1 MSILKKLV
9 CVAGCGLSLFAVETP
24 TWVNRSNENAQVLL
38 RVLARFAPEAAGR
51 YGVAGLDENI
61 VDLTAGV
68 DERTRAAMKEAR
80 QELEKRL
87 ATEKDPLVA
96 QDLQILI
103 DAANKQIHG
112 SEVSERLL
120 IPYTNASQLV
130 YNGLKALL
138 DDQVAESRKPASVTR
153 LRKYTGLEK
162 GYTPIAELAEQRSRE
177 RLARPGLLGPPR
189 LEVENDLKTSSFFV
203 NGIGILLE
211 KNKIKGY
218 EEGFAKL
225 KQQIGA
231 YDDFVRKEILPRSRT
246 DFRLPAELYAV
257 SFENFGIDMP
267 PAELAALAR
276 RTFKE
281 VQAEMQTIATEV
293 AKNRKLASSDY
304 RNVIRELKKDQFTVD
319 TILPRYRSRLS
330 EIEAIIRREH
340 LVTLPDRPA
349 KIRLASEAESA
360 AIPAPHMQPPPL
372 INNKGQVGEFV
383 LPTAMPGKAGEMEK
397 FDDFT
402 FDAAT
407 WSLTAHEARPGHEL
421 QFDAMVERGVS
432 IARALFAFN
441 STNVEG
447 WGLYSEYIMRPYMP
461 LEARLVSLQ
470 ELLLRVGRAFLDP
483 ELQMGKITPEEARRV
498 LEEDEVQSPAM
509 AKSELE
515 RYTFRMPGQAP
526 SYFYGYTRLRQLR
539 ADVEKGLGDK
549 KLDVQRYHDFI
560 LSQGLLPPAMLRKAV
575 MAEFVPQAN

>member
-1 MSILKKLV
+1 MRLSKLLV
-9 CVAGCGLSLFAVETP
+9 CLLAGTVCLFAVETP

-38 RVLARFAPEAAGR
+38 RVLAKFAPETAGR
-51 YGVAGLDENI
+51 YGVAGLDEQI
-61 VDLTAGV
+61 VDLTPGFN
-68 DERTRAAMKEAR
+68 ERARAATKEAR

-87 ATEKDPLVA
+87 TTEKDPLVA

-103 DAANKQIHG
+103 DAAARQIHS
-112 SEVSERLL
+112 SEVRERLL
-120 IPYTNASQLV
+120 IPYTSASQLV

-138 DDQVAESRKPASVTR
+138 DEQVPENRRPASVVR

-162 GYTPIAELAEQRSRE
+162 GYTPVTQLAEQRSRE
-177 RLARPGLLGPPR
+177 KLGTAGLLGPSR
-189 LEVENDLKTSSFFV
+189 LEIENDLKTSSFFV
-203 NGIGILLE
+203 NGIAILFE

-225 KQQIGA
+225 KEQAAA

-246 DFRLPAELYAV
+246 DFRLPAELYAI
-257 SFENFGIDMP
+257 SLENFGIDMP
-267 PAELAALAR
+267 PAELSALAH

-281 VQAEMQTIATEV
+281 VQDEMQTIATEV

-304 RNVIRELKKDQFTVD
+304 RSVIRELKKDQFTPD
-319 TILPRYRSRLS
+319 TILQRYHSRLS

-383 LPTAMPGKAGEMEK
+383 LPTAVPGKAGEMEK

-483 ELQMGKITPEEARRV
+483 DLQMGKITREEALRV
-498 LEEDEVQSPAM
+498 LQEDEVQSPAM
-509 AKSELE
+509 ANSELE

-539 ADVEKGLGDK
+539 ADVEKALGDRI
-549 KLDVQRYHDFI
+549 LDVQKYHDFI

>member
-138 DDQVAESRKPASVTR
+138 DDQVAESRKPASVAR

-526 SYFYGYTRLRQLR
+526 SYFYGYMRLRQLR